1 MVCATP
7 PIRSIVRA
15 ISMSDILIEVKD
27 LYVKFFL
34 AEGTVHAVNGVN
46 FNIERGKTL
55 GIVGESGCGKSVTA
69 RAILNMVKP
78 PGRIISGEINYYGL
92 SQPIN
97 LNHLDP

>member
-1 MVCATP
+1 MGCAMP
-7 PIRSIVRA
+7 PIRSIVVA

-69 RAILNMVKP
+69 RAMLNMVRP
-78 PGRIISGEINYYGL
+78 RGRIISGEMKGDGL
-92 SQPIN
+92 RRASGGEEVEP
-97 LNHLDP
+97 